1 MAKANTQVSVT
12 IAAVDA
18 LTAPVRRMNQAVS
31 GMLQPI
37 AALQAAVGRLGR
49 EAGLER
55 LGRSIQKLGDRL
67 AGVGAAA
74 GTSLTRV
81 GLLAGGAAAA
91 ITGLVLGTANQ
102 GDQMVKNAQRAGVG
116 VEPFQRL
123 AYAAAMSGAEA
134 SELVGALQKLSN
146 TAAQAADGGR
156 EQAEAFGQLGVAIYD
171 AAGAIRPTEAIFS
184 DVAEALSRMPEG
196 AEKTALAIAVFGRS
210 GANLMPLLN
219 SGRDGLAEMG
229 AEAERLGLIMSET
242 AAKQGEAFND
252 NLERLHRQVAAVGR
266 SIGEQLVPVADDL
279 VNTLRAWVA
288 ENRALVLDT
297 VTDWIERLKAVITA
311 LLDPASTLRQE
322 LAALWARV
330 QTGIEAVK
338 PLVDLLGGPTMVAV
352 GGLAAWVAGPLVLAF
367 AMLVPAVLQVAAV
380 LVPVIASTGLLAAK
394 FVAGLVPAIATA
406 VPAIWGMT
414 AALLASP
421 ITWIVAGIA
430 ALAGAIYLIVQ
441 HWEPIRAWLLSF
453 WEPIRAA
460 FDQGFVQG
468 VVSVLDA
475 FSPVTFVA
483 DAVRTLVEWLT
494 GVDLFALGSEWAGRL
509 WDGLRDRWA
518 AMQAWLRDAVAG
530 LTEWMP
536 EWVKAQL
543 GIDLT
548 MSAPAVPVPAEPA
561 NRGSAT
567 GSARAPSTRLLSDI
581 IVVPPA
587 PRIVDAKIANRSLNG
602 TAQERGGET
611 VVPSA
616 VTPSEPVVMPTV
628 SMPIPSPMVVMPSW
642 PEPGTDADRLGGVAQ
657 AAARMIPS
665 LRSPVAPA
673 LLVPPTGQI
682 PSGVPSIAA
691 GSLPIALDAGGRVMP
706 PAPAAASTTP
716 SNLTITIAEG
726 AVRIV
731 LDGAG
736 DPDRLAMAIEDH
748 LASVAR
754 RAASEARAALHD

>member
-18 LTAPVRRMNQAVS
+18 LTAPVRRMNQAVG

-49 EAGLER
+49 EVGLER

-74 GTSLTRV
+74 GTSLARI

-102 GDQMVKNAQRAGVG
+102 GDEMVKNAQRAGVG

-134 SELVGALQKLSN
+134 TELVGALQRLSN
-146 TAAQAADGGR
+146 TASQAADGGR
-156 EQAEAFGQLGVAIYD
+156 EQAEAFGLLGVSIYG
-171 AAGAIRPTEAIFS
+171 AAGAIRPTEAMFA

-229 AEAERLGLIMSET
+229 TEAERLGLIMSET

-288 ENRALVLDT
+288 ENRQLVLDT

-311 LLDPASTLRQE
+311 LLDPASSLRQE
-322 LAALWARV
+322 LASLWARV
-330 QTGIEAVK
+330 QAGIEAVK
-338 PLVDLLGGPTMVAV
+338 PLVDLLGGPAMVAV

-367 AMLVPAVLQVAAV
+367 AMLVPAVLQVAAA
-380 LVPVIASTGLLAAK
+380 LVSVIASTGLLAAK
-394 FVAGLVPAIATA
+394 FVAGLAPSVTAAIP
-406 VPAIWGMT
+406 VIWGMT

-430 ALAGAIYLIVQ
+430 ALAGAIYLIVR

-453 WEPIRAA
+453 WEPIRTA
-460 FDQGFVQG
+460 FDQGFVEG
-468 VVSVLDA
+468 VLAVLA
-475 FSPVTFVA
+475 RFSPVTLVA
-483 DAVRTLVEWLT
+483 EAVRIFVQWLT

-518 AMQAWLRDAVAG
+518 AMQEWLREAVAG

-536 EWVKAQL
+536 EWVKTQL
-543 GIDLT
+543 GIDLAT
-548 MSAPAVPVPAEPA
+548 NVAAVPPPAGTASGLPGAASGSAASSRLLRDVIVLPPAPSDVGGRAEVRSANDALGAATRAPTVPATTPIALPA
-561 NRGSAT
+561 PRVSLPQWVGSAT
-567 GSARAPSTRLLSDI
+567 GSSSSGPSSQTAPLLVANLTSPTPAA
-581 IVVPPA
+581 PPA
-587 PRIVDAKIANRSLNG
+587 WPTIAIPFG
-602 TAQERGGET
+602 PPTGET
-611 VVPSA
+611 NVPSSILGPGSPQVA
-616 VTPSEPVVMPTV
+616 S
-628 SMPIPSPMVVMPSW
+628 PI
-642 PEPGTDADRLGGVAQ
+642 AQ
-657 AAARMIPS
+657 AAQ
-665 LRSPVAPA
+665 
-673 LLVPPTGQI
+673 PT
-682 PSGVPSIAA
+682 SVS
-691 GSLPIALDAGGRVMP
+691 
-706 PAPAAASTTP
+706 
-716 SNLTITIAEG
+716 ITIAEG
-726 AVRIV
+726 AVRIA
-731 LDGAG
+731 LDGVA

>member
-18 LTAPVRRMNQAVS
+18 LTAPVRRMNQAVG

-49 EAGLER
+49 EVGLER

-74 GTSLTRV
+74 GTSLARV
-81 GLLAGGAAAA
+81 GVLAGGAAAA

-102 GDQMVKNAQRAGVG
+102 GDEMVKNAQRAGVG
-116 VEPFQRL
+116 IEPFQRL

-134 SELVGALQKLSN
+134 TELVGALQKLSN

-156 EQAEAFGQLGVAIYD
+156 EQAEAFGLLGVSIYD

-229 AEAERLGLIMSET
+229 TEAERLGLIMSET

-252 NLERLHRQVAAVGR
+252 NLERLHRQVTAVGR

-288 ENRALVLDT
+288 ENRQLVLDT
-297 VTDWIERLKAVITA
+297 VTGWIDRLKSVITA
-311 LLDPASTLRQE
+311 LLDPASSLRQE
-322 LAALWARV
+322 LASLWARV
-330 QTGIEAVK
+330 QAGIEAVK
-338 PLVDLLGGPTMVAV
+338 PLVDLLGGPAMVAV

-367 AMLVPAVLQVAAV
+367 AMLVPAVLQVAAA

-430 ALAGAIYLIVQ
+430 AVAGAIYLIVR

-453 WEPIRAA
+453 WEPIRTA

-468 VVSVLDA
+468 VVSVLSA
-475 FSPVTFVA
+475 FSPVTLVA
-483 DAVRTLVEWLT
+483 DAVRALVEWLS

-509 WDGLRDRWA
+509 WDGLRDRWT

-536 EWVKAQL
+536 EWVKTQL
-543 GIDLT
+543 GIDLAT
-548 MSAPAVPVPAEPA
+548 NVAAVPSPAATASGLSGTASGSAASSRLLPDVIVLPPVPPEVGVRAEVRSAGDALGAVARAQTVPATTPIA
-561 NRGSAT
+561 MSVPRVGLPQWGGAAT
-567 GSARAPSTRLLSDI
+567 DGGPS
-581 IVVPPA
+581 
-587 PRIVDAKIANRSLNG
+587 
-602 TAQERGGET
+602 
-611 VVPSA
+611 VPS
-616 VTPSEPVVMPTV
+616 SEAAPLLVPNPTL
-628 SMPIPSPMVVMPSW
+628 P
-642 PEPGTDADRLGGVAQ
+642 A
-657 AAARMIPS
+657 
-665 LRSPVAPA
+665 APA
-673 LLVPPTGQI
+673 LPALSAIPIPTG
-682 PSGVPSIAA
+682 P
-691 GSLPIALDAGGRVMP
+691 LDAATGHPSSILYPGARQ
-706 PAPAAASTTP
+706 AAASTAPAAEPP
-716 SNLTITIAEG
+716 SVSIIIAEG
-726 AVRIV
+726 AVRIT
-731 LDGAG
+731 LDGAA
-736 DPDRLAMAIEDH
+736 DPDRLAAAIEDH